1 MEVRSS
7 LQRPPYFCFQKPKP
21 FEEIKGF
28 LEELKRKEESSE
40 EGISGFPNGG
50 AGERERLLKLE
61 CVCVRAKSHQLCLTL
76 CDLMDHGPPGSSVHR
91 ILQARILEWAAKHSS
106 KGPSRP
112 RDQTVS
118 YVYLLWQAGSFPLAP
133 PGKP

>member
-50 AGERERLLKLE
+50 AGERERDSSNWNVY
-61 CVCVRAKSHQLCLTL
+61 VCVLNHA
-76 CDLMDHGPPGSSVHR
+76 
-91 ILQARILEWAAKHSS
+91 
-106 KGPSRP
+106 
-112 RDQTVS
+112 S
-118 YVYLLWQAGSFPLAP
+118 YV
-133 PGKP
+133 